1 MIKTSIIFSTKLFVD
16 HFKNKTY
23 AYFFITLVI
32 IFVDSCSSMN
42 SCSILFYFGNPRV
55 NRENVNEK
63 NHDYVKSLAETN
75 TILQNITASH
85 TYCYQI
91 ISLKNYTFTCDVDA
105 ASKKK

>member
-1 MIKTSIIFSTKLFVD
+1 MHNLFIETSVFVD

-32 IFVDSCSSMN
+32 IFVDSSSSMN

-63 NHDYVKSLAETN
+63 NHDYVKSIAETN
-75 TILQNITASH
+75 TRLQNITTSH
-85 TYCYQI
+85 TF
-91 ISLKNYTFTCDVDA
+91 K
-105 ASKKK
+105 